1 LLVLHDAHTLSR
13 MSLDRIAR
21 PSHGPAG
28 SGENGA
34 ARQPWHDPRLR
45 LPKAP
50 TGIAGLDE
58 VLDGGLP
65 RGRPTLVCGGAGCG
79 KTLFSMQFLVRG
91 ALQHDEPG
99 VFIAFEERPE
109 DLAANVRSLGF
120 DLEDLE
126 RRNLLAIDYIRV
138 DPAEIIE
145 NGEYNLEGLFLRL
158 GMAIDSVGA
167 KRVVIDTLEMLF
179 GGLTNYGILRSE
191 LRRLFEWLKER
202 GVTAII
208 TAERG
213 DGKLTRHGLEEYV
226 SDCVIVLDH
235 RVNEQLSTRRLRVVK
250 FRGSTHGTN
259 EYPFLIDEGGIS
271 VLPITELGLDHE
283 VSDERVSS
291 GIPRLDAM
299 LGGRGYYRGST
310 VLISGTAGSGKSSI
324 AAHFARSMCGAGERV
339 LYFSFE
345 ESPQQIIRNMR
356 SVGIDLGPLVVAERL
371 RFVTARPSA
380 HGLET
385 HLAVL
390 HRHIREFEPAAVIMD
405 PISNFL
411 EVGNLSDAH
420 NLVVRLVDFLKAR
433 GITGLFTSL
442 TSSEKVTEQSEVAI
456 SSLVDTWMLL
466 KIIELSG
473 ERNRGLYVLK
483 SRGMAHSNQI
493 REFVLG
499 EQGVQLLDVYIGAE
513 GVLTGSARLSQKARE
528 QREQLER
535 QAAIERSRRLLERKK
550 ALFQEQLARLRAD
563 YEAEVHELEQS
574 IHSGDTSQSMREDD
588 RATMAKLRHA
598 D

>member
-1 LLVLHDAHTLSR
+1 
-13 MSLDRIAR
+13 MSLESTAGAPHDSTSQHGEHGASRR
-21 PSHGPAG
+21 PDQA
-28 SGENGA
+28 
-34 ARQPWHDPRLR
+34 LR
-45 LPKAP
+45 LPKAA
-50 TGIAGLDE
+50 TGIPDLDD

-65 RGRPTLVCGGAGCG
+65 RGRPTLVCGAAGCG

-91 ALQHDEPG
+91 ALQFDEPG

-126 RRNLLAIDYIRV
+126 KRNLLSVDYIRV

-158 GMAIDSVGA
+158 GLAIDSVGA

-179 GGLTNYGILRSE
+179 GGLSNYGVLRSE

-213 DGKLTRHGLEEYV
+213 DGRLTRHGLEEYV

-235 RVNEQLSTRRLRVVK
+235 RVTEQLSTRRLRVVK

-271 VLPITELGLDHE
+271 VLPITELGLEHT
-283 VSDERVSS
+283 VSEERVPT

-310 VLISGTAGSGKSSI
+310 ILLSGTAGSGKSSI
-324 AAHFARSMCGAGERV
+324 ATTFAYSMCQRGERV

-345 ESPQQIIRNMR
+345 ESPAQIIRNMR
-356 SVGIDLGPLVVAERL
+356 SIGIDLGPLVERGSL
-371 RFVTARPSA
+371 RFVTSRPSA
-380 HGLET
+380 HGLEM
-385 HLAVL
+385 HLALV
-390 HRHIREFEPAAVIMD
+390 HRHIRDFDPAAVVVD
-405 PISNFL
+405 PVSNFL
-411 EVGNLSDAH
+411 EVGSLGDAH
-420 NLVVRLVDFLKAR
+420 NMLVRMVDFLKGR
-433 GITGLFTSL
+433 GITAFFTSL
-442 TSSEKVTEQSEVAI
+442 TSGEKAEQQSEVAI

-466 KIIELSG
+466 KTIELSG

-493 REFVLG
+493 REFVLS
-499 EQGVQLLDVYIGAE
+499 EQGVQLLDVYVGAD
-513 GVLTGSARLSQKARE
+513 GVLTGSARLSQQARE
-528 QREQLER
+528 QREQQER
-535 QAAIERSRRLLERKK
+535 QAIVEKNRRLLERKK
-550 ALFQEQLARLRAD
+550 ALYQEQLARLRAD
-563 YEAEVHELEQS
+563 FEAEVLELEQS
-574 IHSGDTSQSMREDD
+574 LAGAD
-588 RATMAKLRHA
+588 RAQLVRDEERAAMARQRQA